1 MCRLRAHLLIC
12 MLAYYVEMHMRK
24 VFARLLFGDEDGPV
38 RESPVAKAE
47 GSLRTR
53 RKAVTKCTRSGKAVH
68 DFRGLFRHFGPP
80 TTSRIEPSRQGTQ
93 GFHLPSSPTP
103 IQDQVTRLLDAKLAK
118 R

>member
-1 MCRLRAHLLIC
+1 

-38 RESPVAKAE
+38 RESPVTKAE

-80 TTSRIEPSRQGTQ
+80 PRRAG
-93 GFHLPSSPTP
+93 
-103 IQDQVTRLLDAKLAK
+103 
-118 R
+118 